1 MSIVDAIVSPLVK
14 TANFIRNGFHG
25 QPATVQRRAKDSHV
39 LTELEAQWM
48 DPHKRKILETIEDF
62 LDICKDNS
70 YETSSPLVIETL
82 HKICLLCYSAND
94 FELIHKAQDIFPILI
109 GILQNVNTPYALR
122 LQIVSAVSILCH
134 GNQVNCRTWCSK
146 GGIKAL
152 LDYLRDIPVDK
163 VNDGLHKEILQLN
176 VCTVYTLRTLMC
188 SSREAIKAIVGSSDF
203 SKVADLHIMMYEM
216 KDVWARTAQ
225 QQNYALDCCVVLG
238 IGGKRPAPA
247 S

>member
-1 MSIVDAIVSPLVK
+1 MSIVDVFVSPLVK
-14 TANFIRNGFHG
+14 TANFIRNGFHA
-25 QPATVQRRAKDSHV
+25 QPVTVQHRTKDGHV

-109 GILQNVNTPYALR
+109 SILQNVNTPYALR

-146 GGIKAL
+146 GTVALTRKRSIVLLPHTYTVQKHVPSIGISVGL
-152 LDYLRDIPVDK
+152 IENFPRLPV
-163 VNDGLHKEILQLN
+163 
-176 VCTVYTLRTLMC
+176 
-188 SSREAIKAIVGSSDF
+188 
-203 SKVADLHIMMYEM
+203 
-216 KDVWARTAQ
+216 
-225 QQNYALDCCVVLG
+225 
-238 IGGKRPAPA
+238 
-247 S
+247 